1 MENFVTKQTQEKA
14 LHMFQDMAQII
25 MREGYFSE
33 KEDKCKT
40 EDYRLDY
47 KVYELQSVCEKLDIN
62 YSSRTNN
69 PFGVAYYQF
78 NSTECT
84 TILTFLDL
92 DMNKLAR
99 VESIPEEARFSHR
112 YPDYVDEYEKQ
123 KIIKKF

>member
-1 MENFVTKQTQEKA
+1 MENFITEKTQEKA
-14 LHMFQDMAQII
+14 LHMFQNMAQII
-25 MREGYFSE
+25 MREGYFLE
-33 KEDKCKT
+33 KENKCET

-47 KVYELQSVCEKLDIN
+47 KVYELQSVCEKLDIS
-62 YSSRTNN
+62 YSLITHN
-69 PFGVAYYQF
+69 PFDAAYYQF
-78 NSTECT
+78 DSTECT